1 MVLSHFEFLMCRLR
15 VQRGGSEANASSF
28 NSLLRFICLRAMRI
42 FRNFH
47 SASAFL
53 LVFIESPVSEEIP
66 VFSEQFRRVLRAV

>member
-1 MVLSHFEFLMCRLR
+1 MSHFEFLMSRLR

-28 NSLLRFICLRAMRI
+28 NLLFRFFCTRVMRI
-42 FRNFH
+42 FRNFR

-66 VFSEQFRRVLRAV
+66 VLSEQFRRVLRAV